1 MTHFSWTRRDG
12 APGSITSLAQ
22 TKDGY
27 LWVGSALGLYRFN
40 GLHFSSYPFGLSQ
53 AALPSFDVSSLAAD
67 LDGGLWVAMRNSKVA
82 HLKAD
87 GSTEFY
93 DRNSGLI
100 MNTIDKIMC
109 LPDGSVWISGGS
121 KLFRLQ
127 ANRWA
132 DYGADHG
139 LGSGGVFSVFFDREG
154 SIWIGRDK
162 RLSMLKKGQAQ
173 FTDVAV
179 SVTTLREL
187 HGAKPYG
194 RNLGQ

>member
-1 MTHFSWTRRDG
+1 M
-12 APGSITSLAQ
+12 
-22 TKDGY
+22 
-27 LWVGSALGLYRFN
+27 
-40 GLHFSSYPFGLSQ
+40 
-53 AALPSFDVSSLAAD
+53 AAD
-67 LDGGLWVAMRNSKVA
+67 LDGGLWVATRNAKVA

-109 LPDGSVWISGGS
+109 RPDGSAWISGGS

-127 ANRWA
+127 ANRWV
-132 DYGADHG
+132 DYGAEHG

-162 RLSMLKKGQAQ
+162 RLSILKKGQPD
-173 FTDVAV
+173 FTDVPV
-179 SVTTLREL
+179 SVHYVSSMEQSRSGEIWVSDAWRSVRPLSDTSPAGAL
-187 HGAKPYG
+187 HLKGKAEMLLDSDDSLWIAHDVEGLSRIPAHF
-194 RNLGQ
+194 Q